1 MSNTPNIPP
10 KTPLPKSRRVPFEAM
25 LPIENPQ
32 LLEGLDTWVKLGLIS
47 DQQVKRWARIH
58 LQSER
63 PIVPE
68 IQPESKPQTIATGQF
83 IADPESIRSV
93 TPPRVTAPRDRSL
106 IARILSS
113 FMAEIS
119 VVWLLFLGVFLVV
132 VSSAVLAA
140 SQWKN
145 VDAIGQYGILFAYTV
160 AFGIAALWSGRQ
172 ENLRLTSRMLA
183 ATTLLIVPVNFWMMD
198 GFRIFGSAIGL
209 VVGLI
214 AAAGLMVLQWRLLK
228 EEEAGISG
236 LMVGNLVGSSVLHLG
251 WAIPGMAL
259 IATYVGTIGTAI
271 VQVKSTHQSTVGV
284 NGIDPVRQG
293 INPSPIIQPVIIQP
307 VVIQSVAAFGT
318 LLLIAR
324 STLSAGVPL
333 SMLGL
338 AIGIC
343 GALLCWEH
351 RDSERQAGIWVPI
364 GALLLTIGWFV
375 SVSGGNLW
383 QGLGVSALA
392 LGLLWERLHRRWE
405 PGVVVGII
413 AVGLQAYTLLRVIF
427 PPTLRSSVMA
437 WIAKMANLN
446 LGAWE
451 LTGLG
456 FFLSLVGIAA
466 FSDYLRRKDQPDLA
480 KIAQKFALTLGFALA
495 IPGIFNP
502 AIRSIYFLGTF
513 VLLLVSSTVRSKAR
527 QTRLTL
533 ADAYLTHSV
542 GIAALLSGLE
552 WKLGSILDRVQ
563 YGLISWTIV
572 FLICALAEWGL
583 LLVSRSRAVK
593 HTAWTIGLGFAGLL
607 YIGLFSSLMDSVAN
621 FGQLNAIDS
630 SVSQVPPIFCLG
642 LVLPAVLTGVA
653 RLRGRVVEQFPV
665 SPKALSIWS
674 TAGLGLSLL
683 FVVSNLNLFLVCSA
697 IATALMIL
705 NTKLIR
711 SQWAAAITVFIGLL
725 FTTAIIDRLAQG
737 WRGIGIPWFGL
748 VTLGLWVL
756 HSLYRS
762 KTQSVGARPSLPALY
777 ARAFDGW
784 AIVLTTMILLII
796 SSVEVLKWIGI
807 DLFMFFG
814 NMAVPIEISL
824 VMAGIIYRTRDR
836 LYSNWGLLG
845 LTIAAESL
853 VSHLFTLLRFSPN
866 SSNTV
871 LGGTVFFWLAI
882 ANVILMSNT
891 QIAGDLWLKGFDR
904 PAMIQARIDR
914 PSVKDSA
921 MVYIAPLF
929 FGTIA
934 LLASHSIFTQ
944 WSGVYTIIV
953 ALVSI
958 IVARRDSVLK
968 LLTYIGAIGVTIGIY
983 EIILFP
989 LSQPTPPLTVDDAFL
1004 LLTLV
1009 GAVLAWGYRLLHR
1022 PIRKALRLEDEQVL
1036 AIAHAHFAWA
1046 STLGVLTIFAFLGP
1060 LALGSNSMGQISV
1073 NLLAGT
1079 YGLLGCYALSLGR
1092 SNAGWLT
1099 LGILQLWTGIGIL
1112 LLDFLPSNVLLA
1124 WGGAIA
1130 ALIAYLTAAIPW
1142 GRMGY
1147 TLINPIRN
1155 CAIALPGS
1163 VLAITVFSANIP
1175 SLLLA
1180 GGFYAWLATVSDR
1193 FRLSYVSVGLGIWA
1207 AWRLFSLWGLTDP
1220 LWYVSAVSLGIVFI
1234 VESDPTLKG
1243 HDGRET
1249 RHWMRILATA
1259 LVALTA
1265 IVQSEANWS
1274 QGLLTIV
1281 LSLGLIALGLGL
1293 KTRAYLYVGTL
1304 VFMLKVL
1311 RQLWVFIG
1319 NYSLLL
1325 WALGITLGLLLIWI
1339 AATFEARRSRAIAF
1353 VQYWIGELDSWE

>member
-1 MSNTPNIPP
+1 MSNTPNLPP
-10 KTPLPKSRRVPFEAM
+10 KTPIPKSRLVSFEAM
-25 LPIENPQ
+25 LPIEHPQ

-47 DQQVKRWARIH
+47 DQQVKRWAQTY

-63 PIVPE
+63 PTVPE
-68 IQPESKPQTIATGQF
+68 THPAQKSQPIATGQF
-83 IADPESIRSV
+83 VADPEPIRSV
-93 TPPRVTAPRDRSL
+93 MQARVTPRDRSL
-106 IARILSS
+106 ISRILSS

-140 SQWKN
+140 SQWQN

-160 AFGIAALWSGRQ
+160 AFGLAALWSGRQ

-198 GFRIFGSAIGL
+198 GFRIFGSAIGW

-214 AAAGLMVLQWRLLK
+214 AAAILMVLQWRLLK
-228 EEEAGISG
+228 EEEEISG
-236 LMVGNLVGSSVLHLG
+236 WMMGNLAGLSALQLG
-251 WAIPGMAL
+251 WGMPGMAL
-259 IATYVGTIGTAI
+259 VATYVGTIGTAL
-271 VQVKSTHQSTVGV
+271 VQVKSMQRTDVGS
-284 NGIDPVRQG
+284 NGTDPVRQ
-293 INPSPIIQPVIIQP
+293 NTLQAPIIKPVVIQPVVIQP

-333 SMLGL
+333 SMLGF

-351 RDSERQAGIWVPI
+351 RDRDRQAGIWVPI

-383 QGLGVSALA
+383 QGLGVSTFAL
-392 LGLLWERLHRRWE
+392 LLLWERLHRRWE
-405 PGVVVGII
+405 QGTVVGII
-413 AVGLQAYTLLRVIF
+413 VVGLQAYTLLRVIF
-427 PPTLRSSVMA
+427 PPTLRSSIMA
-437 WIAKMANLN
+437 WIAKIANLS

-466 FSDYLRRKDQPDLA
+466 FSDYLRRKRQPDLA
-480 KIAQKFALTLGFALA
+480 KIAQNFALALGFALA

-502 AIRSIYFLGTF
+502 AIRFIYFLGSF
-513 VLLLVSSTVRSKAR
+513 VLLLTSSIVRSNAR
-527 QTRLTL
+527 QTPLTL
-533 ADAYLTHSV
+533 ADAYLTHGV
-542 GIAALLSGLE
+542 GIAALLSGLQ
-552 WKLGSILDRVQ
+552 WRLGSILDRTQSGV
-563 YGLISWTIV
+563 ISWTIV
-572 FLICALAEWGL
+572 FLICALAEWGV

-593 HTAWTIGLGFAGLL
+593 HTAWTIGLGFAGLM
-607 YIGLFSSLMDSVAN
+607 YIGLYASMMDSLFN
-621 FGQLNAIDS
+621 RGDRSF
-630 SVSQVPPIFCLG
+630 SQVPLTFCLG

-653 RLRGRVVEQFPV
+653 RLRGRVMEQFPV

-674 TAGLGLSLL
+674 TAGLGLSLF
-683 FVVSNLNLFLVCSA
+683 FVVSNLNLFLTATA

-711 SQWAAAITVFIGLL
+711 SQASAAITVFIGLL
-725 FTTAIIDRLAQG
+725 CTGAIIYKWVAAG
-737 WRGIGIPWFGL
+737 WNEVPWFGL
-748 VTLGLWVL
+748 VTLGLWIL
-756 HSLYRS
+756 HSLCRS
-762 KTQSVGARPSLPALY
+762 QTQSRESRPSLRALY

-784 AIVLTTMILLII
+784 AIVLTTTVLASMSVWWMEVLGLGLPVGRTIFMIEIGLII
-796 SSVEVLKWIGI
+796 V
-807 DLFMFFG
+807 
-814 NMAVPIEISL
+814 
-824 VMAGIIYRTRDR
+824 GIIYRTRDR
-836 LYSNWGLLG
+836 LYSNWGLVG
-845 LTIAAESL
+845 LTIATEGL
-853 VSHLFTLLRFSPN
+853 VSYGIMRFNLFPN
-866 SSNTV
+866 TPNTA
-871 LGGTVFFWLAI
+871 FAI
-882 ANVILMSNT
+882 ANVILMFST
-891 QIAGDLWLKGFDR
+891 QIAGDLWLKGFDQ
-904 PAMIQARIDR
+904 PKIIQARVDR
-914 PSVKDSA
+914 PSAKDSA
-921 MVYIAPLF
+921 MVYITPLF

-944 WSGVYTIIV
+944 WSGVYTILV

-958 IVARRDSVLK
+958 IIARRNAVLK
-968 LLTYIGAIGVTIGIY
+968 VLTYVGAIGVTIGIY
-983 EIILFP
+983 ELVLFP
-989 LSQPTPPLTVDDAFL
+989 LSQQTSIQTVDTGFVIL
-1004 LLTLV
+1004 LLV

-1022 PIRKALRLEDEQVL
+1022 PIRKVLRLEDAQ
-1036 AIAHAHFAWA
+1036 
-1046 STLGVLTIFAFLGP
+1046 VLTIAHVHFVGTSGFCL
-1060 LALGSNSMGQISV
+1060 LALIPLIISGAMGQIAIS
-1073 NLLAGT
+1073 LLAGI

-1092 SNAGWLT
+1092 SNAVWLT
-1099 LGILQLWTGIGIL
+1099 LGILQFWTGIGIL
-1112 LLDFLPSNVLLA
+1112 LLDFLPSSVVRE

-1130 ALIAYLTAAIPW
+1130 ALIAYITAAIPW

-1163 VLAITVFSANIP
+1163 VLAITVFSANVP

-1193 FRLSYVSVGLGIWA
+1193 FRLSYVSVALGIWA
-1207 AWRLFSLWGLTDP
+1207 AWRLFGAWGLADP

-1234 VESDPTLKG
+1234 IESDPTLKG
-1243 HDGRET
+1243 HDRRET
-1249 RHWMRILATA
+1249 RHWMRMLATG

-1265 IVQSEANWS
+1265 IVQSEASWS

-1281 LSLGLIALGLGL
+1281 LSLGLIALGLAL
-1293 KTRAYLYVGTL
+1293 KTRAYLYVGTI

-1339 AATFEARRSRAIAF
+1339 AATFEARRSHAIAF

>member
-1 MSNTPNIPP
+1 MSNTPNILPKPP
-10 KTPLPKSRRVPFEAM
+10 IPKSRLVSFEAM
-25 LPIENPQ
+25 LPIEHPQ

-47 DQQVKRWARIH
+47 DQQVKRWARKY

-68 IQPESKPQTIATGQF
+68 IQSDTNPQPIATGQF
-83 IADPESIRSV
+83 MADPEPTRV
-93 TPPRVTAPRDRSL
+93 TPLSVPVSRDRSL
-106 IARILSS
+106 ISRILAS

-140 SQWKN
+140 SQWQN

-160 AFGIAALWSGRQ
+160 AFGVAALWSGKQ

-198 GFRIFGSAIGL
+198 GFRIFGSAIGW

-214 AAAGLMVLQWRLLK
+214 AAVVLMGLQWRLLK
-228 EEEAGISG
+228 EEEEEISG
-236 LMVGNLVGSSVLHLG
+236 WMVGNLVGLSALQLG
-251 WAIPGMAL
+251 WGLPGLAL
-259 IATYVGTIGTAI
+259 VATYVGTIGTAI
-271 VQVKSTHQSTVGV
+271 VQVKSMQRTDVGG
-284 NGIDPVRQG
+284 NGIDPVRQN
-293 INPSPIIQPVIIQP
+293 IPQSPIVRP

-324 STLSAGVPL
+324 STLSAGIPL

-351 RDSERQAGIWVPI
+351 RDRDPQAGIWVPI

-383 QGLGVSALA
+383 QGLGVSGLA
-392 LGLLWERLHRRWE
+392 LVLLWERLYRRWE
-405 PGVVVGII
+405 RGVVVGII
-413 AVGLQAYTLLRVIF
+413 VVGLQAYTLLRVIF

-437 WIAKMANLN
+437 WIAKMANLS
-446 LGAWE
+446 LGVWE
-451 LTGLG
+451 LAGLG

-466 FSDYLRRKDQPDLA
+466 FSDYLRRKGQPDLA
-480 KIAQKFALTLGFALA
+480 KISQNFALALGFALA

-502 AIRSIYFLGTF
+502 AIRFIYFLGSF
-513 VLLLVSSTVRSKAR
+513 VLLLTSSTVRSKAR
-527 QTRLTL
+527 QTPLML
-533 ADAYLTHSV
+533 ADAYLTHGV
-542 GIAALLSGLE
+542 GIAALLSGLQ
-552 WKLGSILDRVQ
+552 WKLGSILDRTQSGVI
-563 YGLISWTIV
+563 LWTIV
-572 FLICALAEWGL
+572 FLICALVEWGL
-583 LLVSRSRAVK
+583 LLFSRSRAVK
-593 HTAWTIGLGFAGLL
+593 YTAWTIGLGFAGLM
-607 YIGLFSSLMDSVAN
+607 YIGLYASMMDGLFNRGDRS
-621 FGQLNAIDS
+621 F
-630 SVSQVPPIFCLG
+630 SQVPPIFCLG

-653 RLRGRVVEQFPV
+653 RLRGRVMEQFPV
-665 SPKALSIWS
+665 TPKALSIWS
-674 TAGLGLSLL
+674 TAGLGLSLF

-697 IATALMIL
+697 IATALIIL

-711 SQWAAAITVFIGLL
+711 SQWSAAITVFIGLL
-725 FTTAIIDRLAQG
+725 FTGAMITKLVAAG
-737 WRGIGIPWFGL
+737 WSQVPWFGL

-756 HSLYRS
+756 HSLRRS
-762 KTQSVGARPSLPALY
+762 QTQSRESRPSLPALY

-784 AIVLTTMILLII
+784 AIVLTTMFLAAI
-796 SSVEVLKWIGI
+796 SFLWMVVRDIGLPI
-807 DLFMFFG
+807 DPTTFM
-814 NMAVPIEISL
+814 IEIGL
-824 VMAGIIYRTRDR
+824 VMTGIIYRTRDR
-836 LYSNWGLLG
+836 LYSNWGLVG
-845 LTIAAESL
+845 LTIAMEWL
-853 VSHLFTLLRFSPN
+853 VNYGILLFNFFPN
-866 SSNTV
+866 TPK
-871 LGGTVFFWLAI
+871 TAFAI
-882 ANVILMSNT
+882 ANLILMFGT
-891 QIAGDLWLKGFDR
+891 QIVGDLWLKGFDR

-929 FGTIA
+929 FGTIV
-934 LLASHSIFTQ
+934 LLISHNIFTQ
-944 WSGVYTIIV
+944 WSGVYTLLV

-958 IVARRDSVLK
+958 IIARRDSVLK
-968 LLTYIGAIGVTIGIY
+968 LFTYIGVIGVTIGIY
-983 EIILFP
+983 ELVGFR
-989 LSQPTPPLTVDDAFL
+989 LSQSTTLSTVGDAFVI
-1004 LLTLV
+1004 LTLV

-1022 PIRKALRLEDEQVL
+1022 PIRKVLRLEDAQ
-1036 AIAHAHFAWA
+1036 
-1046 STLGVLTIFAFLGP
+1046 VLTIAHVHFAGASGLG
-1060 LALGSNSMGQISV
+1060 LMALMLLMGGGTSQIAI
-1073 NLLAGT
+1073 NLLAGI
-1079 YGLLGCYALSLGR
+1079 YGLLGCYAMSLGR
-1092 SNAGWLT
+1092 SNAGWLM
-1099 LGILQLWTGIGIL
+1099 LGILQFWTGIGIL
-1112 LLDFLPSNVLLA
+1112 LLDFLPSEVLLE

-1130 ALIAYLTAAIPW
+1130 ALIAYITAAIPW

-1147 TLINPIRN
+1147 TTVNPIRN

-1163 VLAITVFSANIP
+1163 ILAITVFSANVP

-1180 GGFYAWLATVSDR
+1180 GGFYAWLATISDR
-1193 FRLSYVSVGLGIWA
+1193 FRLSYVSVALGIWA
-1207 AWRLFSLWGLTDP
+1207 AWRLFSAWGLTDP

-1234 VESDPTLKG
+1234 IESDPTLKG
-1243 HDGRET
+1243 HDRRET
-1249 RHWMRILATA
+1249 RHWMRMLATG
-1259 LVALTA
+1259 LVAFTA
-1265 IVQSEANWS
+1265 LVQSEASWS

-1281 LSLGLIALGLGL
+1281 LSLGLIALGLAF
-1293 KTRAYLYVGTL
+1293 KTRAYLYVGTV

-1353 VQYWIGELDSWE
+1353 MQYWIGELDRWE

>member
-1 MSNTPNIPP
+1 MSNTPNVPP
-10 KTPLPKSRRVPFEAM
+10 ETPIPKSRLVSFEAM
-25 LPIENPQ
+25 LPIEHPQ

-47 DQQVKRWARIH
+47 DQQVKRWARTY

-63 PIVPE
+63 PIGLE
-68 IQPESKPQTIATGQF
+68 TQPARESQMIATGQF
-83 IADPESIRSV
+83 IADPEPTRV
-93 TPPRVTAPRDRSL
+93 TPPRVTPPRDRSL
-106 IARILSS
+106 ISRILAS

-140 SQWKN
+140 SQWQN

-160 AFGIAALWSGRQ
+160 AFGIAALWSGKQ

-198 GFRIFGSAIGL
+198 GFRIFGSAIGW

-214 AAAGLMVLQWRLLK
+214 AAVVLMGLQWRLLR
-228 EEEAGISG
+228 EEEDEISG
-236 LMVGNLVGSSVLHLG
+236 WMVGNLVGLSVLQLG
-251 WAIPGMAL
+251 WGLPGMAL
-259 IATYVGTIGTAI
+259 VATYVGTIGTAV
-271 VQVKSTHQSTVGV
+271 VQVKSMQRTDVGG
-284 NGIDPVRQG
+284 NGTDPVRQ
-293 INPSPIIQPVIIQP
+293 NTPQSPIVRPIIRS
-307 VVIQSVAAFGT
+307 VVVQSVAAFGT

-351 RDSERQAGIWVPI
+351 RASDSQAGIWVPI
-364 GALLLTIGWFV
+364 GALLLATGWFV

-383 QGLGVSALA
+383 QGLGVSGLA

-405 PGVVVGII
+405 RGVVVGII

-437 WIAKMANLN
+437 WIAKMANLS

-466 FSDYLRRKDQPDLA
+466 FSDYLRRKGQPDLA
-480 KIAQKFALTLGFALA
+480 KIAQNFALALGFALA

-502 AIRSIYFLGTF
+502 AIRFIYFLCSF
-513 VLLLVSSTVRSKAR
+513 VLLLTSSTVRSKAR
-527 QTRLTL
+527 QTPLTL
-533 ADAYLTHSV
+533 ADAYLTHGV
-542 GIAALLSGLE
+542 GIAALLSGLQ
-552 WKLGSILDRVQ
+552 WKLGAILDRTQSGV
-563 YGLISWTIV
+563 ISWTIV
-572 FLICALAEWGL
+572 FLVCALAEWGV

-593 HTAWTIGLGFAGLL
+593 HTAWTIGLGFAGLM
-607 YIGLFSSLMDSVAN
+607 YIGLFSSMMNSVAN
-621 FGQLNAIDS
+621 FGQLNTIDS
-630 SVSQVPPIFCLG
+630 SLTQVPPIFCLG

-653 RLRGRVVEQFPV
+653 RLRGRVMEQFPV
-665 SPKALSIWS
+665 TPKALSIWS

-683 FVVSNLNLFLVCSA
+683 LVVSNLNLFLVCSA
-697 IATALMIL
+697 IATALMML

-711 SQWAAAITVFIGLL
+711 SQGSTAITVFIGLL
-725 FTTAIIDRLAQG
+725 FTGAMITKLVAAG
-737 WRGIGIPWFGL
+737 WNQIPWFSL
-748 VTLGLWVL
+748 VILGLWIL
-756 HSLYRS
+756 HSLCRS
-762 KTQSVGARPSLPALY
+762 QTQSVGARPSLPALY
-777 ARAFDGW
+777 AQAFDGW
-784 AIVLTTMILLII
+784 AIVLTGIFLPITSLWVMLVLGLGPPGDRITFIL
-796 SSVEVLKWIGI
+796 E
-807 DLFMFFG
+807 M
-814 NMAVPIEISL
+814 SL
-824 VMAGIIYRTRDR
+824 VMLGIIYRTRDR

-845 LTIAAESL
+845 LTIATEGLMSYC
-853 VSHLFTLLRFSPN
+853 LFLLNILPDTSDTAP
-866 SSNTV
+866 
-871 LGGTVFFWLAI
+871 AI
-882 ANVILMSNT
+882 ANVILMFGT
-891 QIAGDLWLKGFDR
+891 QIAGDLWLKGFDK

-914 PSVKDSA
+914 PSVRDSA

-929 FGTIA
+929 FGTIV
-934 LLASHSIFTQ
+934 LLISHNGFTQ
-944 WSGVYTIIV
+944 WSGVYTLVV

-958 IVARRDSVLK
+958 IIARRNAVLK
-968 LLTYIGAIGVTIGIY
+968 VLTYVGVIGVTVGIY
-983 EIILFP
+983 ELVLFP
-989 LSQPTPPLTVDDAFL
+989 LSQQTSLHTVDNGFVIL
-1004 LLTLV
+1004 LLV

-1022 PIRKALRLEDEQVL
+1022 PIRKVLRLEDAQVL
-1036 AIAHAHFAWA
+1036 AIAHVHFVGT
-1046 STLGVLTIFAFLGP
+1046 SGFCL
-1060 LALGSNSMGQISV
+1060 LALIPLIISGAMGQTAII
-1073 NLLAGT
+1073 LLAGI

-1092 SNAGWLT
+1092 SNAVWLT
-1099 LGILQLWTGIGIL
+1099 LGILQFWTGIGIL
-1112 LLDFLPSNVLLA
+1112 LLDFLPSKVVLE

-1130 ALIAYLTAAIPW
+1130 ALIAYITAAIPW

-1163 VLAITVFSANIP
+1163 ILAITVFNANVP

-1180 GGFYAWLATVSDR
+1180 GGFYAWLATISDR
-1193 FRLSYVSVGLGIWA
+1193 FRLSYVSVALGIWA
-1207 AWRLFSLWGLTDP
+1207 AWRLFSVWGLTDP

-1234 VESDPTLKG
+1234 IESDPTLKG
-1243 HDGRET
+1243 HDRRET
-1249 RHWMRILATA
+1249 RHWMRMLATG
-1259 LVALTA
+1259 LVAFTA
-1265 IVQSEANWS
+1265 LFQSEADWS
-1274 QGLLTIV
+1274 QGLLTIA

-1304 VFMLKVL
+1304 VFMFKVL